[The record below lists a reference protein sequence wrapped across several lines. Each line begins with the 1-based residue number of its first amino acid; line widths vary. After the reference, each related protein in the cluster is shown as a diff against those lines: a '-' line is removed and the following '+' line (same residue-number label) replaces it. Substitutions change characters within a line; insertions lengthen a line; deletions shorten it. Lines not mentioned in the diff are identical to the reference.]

1 MQRSGQSWSGAH
13 TLLCRRACCRVLNI
27 ELWAHKGNFDTNSH
41 AKNLRP
47 GFVAQGS
54 QTPVTWRSPHAP
66 PGTSSHTFLS
76 SLARM
81 RPTRASVRPLT
92 GPFSN
97 RGHTIDDIPAV
108 KARAYISENVTISHD
123 ICTHVCT
130 TRLTSRRDR
139 PRRKKRIQPIQT
151 KRQSRRQGFLGALL
165 GRWGVSSPM
174 LIIPT
179 KCGQRGARS
188 WRENTRTGKPARGG
202 ISSAT

>member
-1 MQRSGQSWSGAH
+1 MQCSGQSWSEPH
-13 TLLCRRACCRVLNI
+13 TLLCRRACCRVLNL

-76 SLARM
+76 SLARL

-97 RGHTIDDIPAV
+97 RGHTIDDIPAI
-108 KARAYISENVTISHD
+108 KARAYISENVTISHN

-139 PRRKKRIQPIQT
+139 PRRKKRIQPIRA
-151 KRQSRRQGFLGALL
+151 KRQSRHQGFLGAFL
-165 GRWGVSSPM
+165 GRWGISSPR
-174 LIIPT
+174 LIMST
-179 KCGQRGARS
+179 KWAGLK
-188 WRENTRTGKPARGG
+188 TRT
-202 ISSAT
+202 